1 VSYTVRI
8 TDDDPFQLQT
18 QVTVS
23 YCVQAVQTKKKLGR
37 ESRESARRRF
47 AKFMSFVARF
57 CFLLFFSG
65 CGASN
70 ARPAKSAPMTDADRV
85 LVVINKRS
93 TAGDSV
99 GRYYMKRR
107 GIAPN
112 HLVLVDVPVADEITA
127 GEYESRIESPIR
139 AAIESLTVRIDFIV
153 LTTGTP
159 IRIGGRAGNSVDAML
174 SGMNLNIPP
183 MVGFD
188 SVWLSKYRSPYF
200 ASRERFSSDRFS
212 MYLVTRL
219 DCGMLSDCIALVDR
233 SIVAQPV
240 RGPFF
245 LDATPLRVGKD
256 SYSIMNRSL
265 YGAAARLQSLG
276 LQPLLD
282 SASRFVAPAEPVMG
296 YASWGSNDARFDSSA
311 YHAVRFLPGALAE
324 TFVSTSARTF
334 GPTAGGQSRI
344 VDLIAQGVTGVKGYV
359 SEPYT
364 FALANPEIL
373 FDRYVHGFTLAESFY
388 AASRM
393 VFWKDIIIG
402 DPLCAPY
409 PYAPIQ

>member
-1 VSYTVRI
+1 
-8 TDDDPFQLQT
+8 
-18 QVTVS
+18 
-23 YCVQAVQTKKKLGR
+23 
-37 ESRESARRRF
+37 
-47 AKFMSFVARF
+47 M
-57 CFLLFFSG
+57 
-65 CGASN
+65 
-70 ARPAKSAPMTDADRV
+70 KSAPINDADRV
-85 LVVINKRS
+85 LVVINTRS
-93 TAGDSV
+93 SAGDSV

-107 GIAPN
+107 GISPT
-112 HLVLVDVPVADEITA
+112 HLLLIDVPVEDEISEA
-127 GEYESRIESPIR
+127 DYRSNIEDR
-139 AAIESLTVRIDFIV
+139 VRKAIDSLTVRIDFIV

-159 IRIGGRAGNSVDAML
+159 IRIGNKGGNSVDAML
-174 SGMNLNIPP
+174 SGMNLKIPP

-188 SVWLSKYRSPYF
+188 SLWLQKYRSPYF
-200 ASRERFSSDRFS
+200 ASLERFNSDRFA

-219 DCGMLSDCIALVDR
+219 DCGVLSDCLALVDR
-233 SIVAQPV
+233 AIDARPV

-245 LDATPLRVGKD
+245 LDATPRSEGND

-265 YGAAARLQSLG
+265 YGSAARLQSLR
-276 LQPLLD
+276 LD
-282 SASRFVAPAEPVMG
+282 ARLDTTPRFVAPSEPVIG
-296 YASWGSNDARFDSSA
+296 YASWGSNDVRFDSTA
-311 YHAVRFLPGALAE
+311 YHAIRFLPGALAE

-334 GPTAGGQSRI
+334 RPTVGGQSRI

-393 VFWKDIIIG
+393 VFWKDVIIG

-409 PYAPIQ
+409 PYAPIR